1 MKYTQGANDGKN
13 PKQKPSKGKMIWSM
27 IALLGINI
35 LQGHT
40 AMGRGGNEDDTHTGG
55 DLMTRALRGNPTSG
69 MACSVLVNI
78 LCGSALQVLP
88 A

>member
-1 MKYTQGANDGKN
+1 
-13 PKQKPSKGKMIWSM
+13 MIWSV

-55 DLMTRALRGNPTSG
+55 NLMTRALRGNPTSG

-78 LCGSALQVLP
+78 LCGSALQVLL